1 VNRLT
6 IASQIEGADSG
17 GFLIPPRDN
26 RRAFRAAMRHSR
38 LVRFLRV
45 GIPLTIAIGVV
56 AFTAYR
62 WIDPLRVLAKIP
74 ISADDMVI
82 SGSKLIMRQPRLT
95 GYTKDERPY
104 TLTARTAAKDLANP
118 DILEMED
125 IRTTIVMQDTRKVEV
140 TARNGLYDSKAD
152 TIRLQNNVVVSSADY
167 EVLLQDALVNVKA
180 GSVVS
185 EQPVEVKMLQGT
197 LTASRIEVA
206 ESGALVRF
214 ERNVTLI
221 LDGALAP
228 SITGAVQ

>member
-1 VNRLT
+1 MT
-6 IASQIEGADSG
+6 IASQIEGAGSS
-17 GFLIPPRDN
+17 GFLIPARDN

-38 LVRFLRV
+38 LVRFLRL
-45 GIPLTIAIGVV
+45 GIPLSIVIGVV

-62 WIDPLRVLAKIP
+62 WIDPLRVLARVP
-74 ISADDMVI
+74 ISADAMVV

-118 DILEMED
+118 DLLEMED
-125 IRTTIVMQDTRKVEV
+125 LRTTIVMQDGRNVEV
-140 TARNGLYDSKAD
+140 TAREGLYDAKAD
-152 TIRLQNNVVVSSADY
+152 TIRLQRDVVVSSSDY

-180 GSVVS
+180 GTVAS

-206 ESGALVRF
+206 ESGAVIRF

-221 LDGALAP
+221 LDGDLAP
-228 SITGAVQ
+228 SITGAIQ